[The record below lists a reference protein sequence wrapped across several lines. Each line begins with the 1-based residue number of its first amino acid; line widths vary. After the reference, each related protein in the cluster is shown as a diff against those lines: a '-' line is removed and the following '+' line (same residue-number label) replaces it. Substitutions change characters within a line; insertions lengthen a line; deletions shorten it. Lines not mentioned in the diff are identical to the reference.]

1 MAVAGEPVAP
11 RRAEASD
18 DRLRAW
24 RGGPR
29 LGTAYYNEY
38 LPGDAPQRRA
48 RLETD
53 LELMTDAGITCIR
66 VGESVWSTW
75 EPRDGEFDLEW
86 MTPILD
92 GAARRGIDVILGTP
106 TYAVPPWLAR
116 AHPELAV
123 VRRDGSSVP
132 WGGRQ
137 EVDYTSE
144 LFRGYAER
152 VIRAVIGRHGRHP
165 AVIGVQLDNEAG
177 LHLIHND
184 HVVERFRDWVAERY
198 GDVETLNREWGLT
211 YWSHRIADWDE
222 LWAPAGTTTPA
233 HDLAWRRFQ
242 AEQTADFIGW
252 QAGIVRE
259 LVDEGAFLTTCIA
272 YQRPAMDDVAVGA
285 RLDIASGNAYYLAQ
299 DALDLDR
306 EGAGG
311 QWYADDVPQFVLMAD
326 RMRATRQGP
335 FLVTET
341 GAASIGPAWLTRPPY
356 DGQLAQAAWLL
367 AARGARLVS
376 YWHWHTLHSGA
387 EVHWGGILGHDLSP
401 GRVYDEIASIGRQF
415 AAAAEWLADAEPDA
429 DIGLVYAHDS
439 EWMMAFEPPLAA
451 GADGDR
457 GSYARIVGAFGRAA
471 IDAGLQV
478 GYVNERQLP
487 VPTPPPGT
495 AGAVAGASGRVGPAD
510 ELVRR
515 YPVLVVAGL
524 VAASDPTL
532 ETLVEYARLGGRLI
546 LGPRTG
552 YGDDEGRMRATLA
565 PAIVG
570 PAAGVAYREFAALA
584 EPVDVVRGGAVGE
597 SARGLDG
604 VEPDGVMVGRASGW
618 IDGLEPEGAEVVLGY
633 RHQLFGRW
641 AAVTRRDVG
650 AGSITVVGT
659 LLDRETLAAVVSDA
673 AGPPSVAGP
682 LRERPS
688 SVTAH
693 SVAGPRG
700 RVWVVHNWSPEPRT
714 VVVAR
719 VAASVLDDTVFAAG
733 TELEL
738 APWDVRVWREV

>member
-1 MAVAGEPVAP
+1 MGAAG
-11 RRAEASD
+11 
-18 DRLRAW
+18 DRLHEW

-29 LGTAYYNEY
+29 LGAAYYNEY
-38 LPGDAPQRRA
+38 LPDPS

-53 LELMTDAGITCIR
+53 LGLMVEAGITVIR

-86 MTPILD
+86 MAPILD
-92 GAARRGIDVILGTP
+92 AAHRHGIGVILGTP

-116 AHPELAV
+116 RHPELAV

-144 LFRGYAER
+144 VFRTYAER
-152 VIRAVIGRHGRHP
+152 VIRAVIGRHGRHR

-184 HVVERFRDWVAERY
+184 DVIARFRDWVAERY

-211 YWSHRIADWDE
+211 YWSHRIAEWDE
-222 LWAPAGTTTPA
+222 LWAPAGNTTPA
-233 HDLAWRRFQ
+233 YDLAWRRFQ
-242 AEQTADFIGW
+242 AELTADFIGW
-252 QAGIVRE
+252 QAGVVRE
-259 LVDEGAFLTTCIA
+259 LVDDDVFLTTCIA
-272 YQRPAMDDVAVGA
+272 YGRPAMDDVAVGA
-285 RLDIASGNAYYLAQ
+285 QLDIASGNAYYLAQ

-311 QWYADDVPQFVLMAD
+311 QWFADDVPQFVLMAD
-326 RMRATRQGP
+326 RMRATRQAP

-367 AARGARLVS
+367 VARGARLVS
-376 YWHWHTLHSGA
+376 YWHWHTLHSGH
-387 EVHWGGILGHDLSP
+387 EVHWGGILGHDLTP
-401 GRVYDEIASIGRQF
+401 GRVYGEIAGIGRQF
-415 AAAAEWLADAEPDA
+415 AAASAALRDAAPDA
-429 DIGLVYAHDS
+429 DVGLVYAHDS
-439 EWMMAFEPPLAA
+439 EWAMAFEPPLVAP
-451 GADGDR
+451 GGVDGDR

-471 IDAGLQV
+471 VDAGLQV
-478 GYVNERQLP
+478 GFVNERQLP
-487 VPTPPPGT
+487 ET
-495 AGAVAGASGRVGPAD
+495 D

-515 YPVLVVAGL
+515 FPVLIVAGL

-532 ETLVEYARLGGRLI
+532 ETLVEYARRGGRLV

-552 YGDDEGRMRATLA
+552 YGDDEGRLRATAA

-570 PAAGVAYREFAALA
+570 TAAGVAYREFAALA
-584 EPVDVVRGGAVGE
+584 EPVDVVSPAGDA
-597 SARGLDG
+597 A
-604 VEPDGVMVGRASGW
+604 GRAHGW
-618 IDGLEPEGAEVVLGY
+618 IDGLEPDGADVMLGY
-633 RHQLFGRW
+633 RHELFGRW
-641 AAVTRRDVG
+641 AAVTRREVG

-659 LLDRETLAAVVSDA
+659 LLDRATLASVTA
-673 AGPPSVAGP
+673 SVAGP
-682 LRERPS
+682 ASGPLVERPS

-693 SVAGPRG
+693 SLTGPQG
-700 RVWVVHNWSPEPRT
+700 RVWVVHNWSPEPRA
-714 VVVAR
+714 VRLAR
-719 VAASVLDDTVFAAG
+719 GAASLIDDGAFAAG
-733 TELEL
+733 DEVEL
-738 APWDVRVWREV
+738 APWSVRVWREA

>member
-1 MAVAGEPVAP
+1 MASV
-11 RRAEASD
+11 

-24 RGGPR
+24 RAGPR

-38 LPGDAPQRRA
+38 LPDPS

-53 LELMTDAGITCIR
+53 LDLMTEAGITCIR
-66 VGESVWSTW
+66 IGESVWSTW

-86 MTPILD
+86 MSPILD
-92 GAARRGIDVILGTP
+92 AAARHRIGVILGTP

-123 VRRDGSSVP
+123 VRRDGSPVP

-184 HVVERFRDWVAERY
+184 DVVQRFREWVAERY

-222 LWAPAGTTTPA
+222 LWAPAGNTTPA
-233 HDLAWRRFQ
+233 YDLAWRRFQ
-242 AEQTADFIGW
+242 AELTADFIGW

-259 LVDEGAFLTTCIA
+259 LVDDDTFLTTCIA
-272 YQRPAMDDVAVGA
+272 YNRPAMDDAAVGA
-285 RLDIASGNAYYLAQ
+285 QLDIASGNAYYLAQ

-326 RMRATRQGP
+326 RMRATTQGP

-367 AARGARLVS
+367 VARGARLVS

-387 EVHWGGILGHDLSP
+387 EVHWGGILGHDLEP
-401 GRVYDEIASIGRQF
+401 GRIHAEVSRIGRQF
-415 AAAAEWLADAEPDA
+415 AAAAEWLTDAAPDA
-429 DIGLVYAHDS
+429 DLGLVYAHDS
-439 EWMMAFEPPLAA
+439 EWMMTFEPPLAT
-451 GADGDR
+451 GSEGDR

-487 VPTPPPGT
+487 E
-495 AGAVAGASGRVGPAD
+495 AD
-510 ELVRR
+510 ELVGR

-532 ETLVEYARLGGRLI
+532 ETLVEYARLGGRLV

-552 YGDDEGRMRATLA
+552 YGDDEGRMRAAPA

-570 PAAGVAYREFAALA
+570 AAAGVGYREFAALA
-584 EPVDVVRGGAVGE
+584 APVEVVRDGEVVG
-597 SARGLDG
+597 SARGW
-604 VEPDGVMVGRASGW
+604 V
-618 IDGLEPEGAEVVLGY
+618 DGLEPAGAEIVLGY
-633 RHQLFGRW
+633 GHELFGRW

-659 LLDRETLAAVVSDA
+659 LLDRATLADVI
-673 AGPPSVAGP
+673 AGVAGTP
-682 LRERPS
+682 DGILAARPS

-693 SVAGPRG
+693 SLAGERG
-700 RVWVVHNWSPEPRT
+700 RVWVVHNWSSQPRT

-719 VAASVLDDTVFAAG
+719 AAASVLDDAVHTVGAEV
-733 TELEL
+733 TL
-738 APWDVRVWREV
+738 APWDVRVWREA

>member
-1 MAVAGEPVAP
+1 VAA
-11 RRAEASD
+11 ASD
-18 DRLRAW
+18 RLKAW

-38 LPGDAPQRRA
+38 LPDPS

-53 LELMTDAGITCIR
+53 LRQMTDAGITCIR

-86 MTPILD
+86 LTPVLE
-92 GAARRGIDVILGTP
+92 AAHAHGIDVILGTP

-123 VRRDGSSVP
+123 VRKDGSSVP

-184 HVVERFRDWVAERY
+184 HVVGRFRDWVAERY
-198 GDVETLNREWGLT
+198 GDVETLNRAWGLT
-211 YWSHRIADWDE
+211 YWSHRIAEWDE
-222 LWAPAGTTTPA
+222 LWAPSGNTTPA
-233 HDLAWRRFQ
+233 YDLAWRRFQ
-242 AEQTADFIGW
+242 AELTADFIGW
-252 QAGIVRE
+252 QADLVRP
-259 LVDEGAFLTTCIA
+259 LVADDTFLTTCIA
-272 YQRPAMDDVAVGA
+272 YQRPAMDDVAVAA

-299 DALDLDR
+299 DAMDLERD
-306 EGAGG
+306 GAGG
-311 QWYADDVPQFVLMAD
+311 QWYADDVPQLVLMAD
-326 RMRATRQGP
+326 RMRASRQGP

-367 AARGARLVS
+367 VARGARLVS

-387 EVHWGGILGHDLSP
+387 EVHWGGILGHDLEP
-401 GRVYDEIASIGRQF
+401 GRIHAEIAAIGRQF
-415 AAAAEWLADAEPDA
+415 AAAAPWLTDAEPDA
-429 DIGLVYAHDS
+429 DVGLVYAHDS
-439 EWMMAFEPPLAA
+439 EWMMAFEPPLAH
-451 GADGDR
+451 GADADR

-471 IDAGLQV
+471 VDAGLQV
-478 GYVNERQLP
+478 GFVNDRQLP
-487 VPTPPPGT
+487 E
-495 AGAVAGASGRVGPAD
+495 PA

-532 ETLVEYARLGGRLI
+532 ETLVEYARLGGRLVI
-546 LGPRTG
+546 GPRTG
-552 YGDDEGRMRATLA
+552 YGDDEGRMRPVRA

-570 PAAGVAYREFAALA
+570 PAAGVGYREFAALA
-584 EPVDVVRGGAVGE
+584 EPIEVQRDGTVVGTAH
-597 SARGLDG
+597 
-604 VEPDGVMVGRASGW
+604 GW
-618 IDGLEPEGAEVVLGY
+618 VDGLEPHGADVVLAY
-633 RHQLFGRW
+633 RHPLFGRW
-641 AAVTRRDVG
+641 AAVTRREVG
-650 AGSITVVGT
+650 AGAITVVGT
-659 LLDRETLAAVVSDA
+659 LLDRATLADVVTDA
-673 AGPPSVAGP
+673 AARGSAGSVGDAAPGRPERAGSAI
-682 LRERPS
+682 LAARPA

-693 SVAGPRG
+693 SLTGAQG
-700 RVWVVHNWSPEPRT
+700 RVWVVHNWSPHART
-714 VVVAR
+714 VR
-719 VAASVLDDTVFAAG
+719 VTADAASVIDDALHPAG
-733 TELEL
+733 TEVEL
-738 APWDVRVWREV
+738 APWDVRVWREALSVAPSVAPSS

>member
-1 MAVAGEPVAP
+1 MA
-11 RRAEASD
+11 SI
-18 DRLRAW
+18 DRLSAW
-24 RGGPR
+24 WGGPR

-38 LPGDAPQRRA
+38 LPDPE

-53 LELMTDAGITCIR
+53 LRLMTEAGITCIR

-92 GAARRGIDVILGTP
+92 AASRHGIGVILGTP

-123 VRRDGSSVP
+123 VRRDGSPVP

-137 EVDYTSE
+137 EADYTSE

-152 VIRAVIGRHGRHP
+152 VIRAVVGRHGRHP
-165 AVIGVQLDNEAG
+165 SVIGVQLDNEAG
-177 LHLIHND
+177 LHLIHNGD
-184 HVVERFRDWVAERY
+184 VVRRFRAWVAERY
-198 GDVETLNREWGLT
+198 GDVDTLNREWGLT

-222 LWAPAGTTTPA
+222 LWAPAGNTTPA
-233 HDLAWRRFQ
+233 YDLAWRRFQ
-242 AEQTADFIGW
+242 AELTADFIGW

-259 LVDEGAFLTTCIA
+259 LVDDDTFLTTCIA
-272 YQRPAMDDVAVGA
+272 YNRPAMDDVAVGA
-285 RLDIASGNAYYLAQ
+285 QLDIASGNAYYLAQ

-311 QWYADDVPQFVLMAD
+311 NWYADDVPQFVLMAD
-326 RMRATRQGP
+326 RMRATTQGP

-367 AARGARLVS
+367 VARGARLVS

-387 EVHWGGILGHDLSP
+387 EVHWGGILGHDLAP
-401 GRVYDEIASIGRQF
+401 GRIHAEISGIGRQF
-415 AAAAEWLADAEPDA
+415 AAAAEWLTDAAPDA
-429 DIGLVYAHDS
+429 DLGLVYAHDS
-439 EWMMAFEPPLAA
+439 EWMMSFEPPLAA
-451 GADGDR
+451 GSEGDP

-471 IDAGLQV
+471 IDAGRQV
-478 GYVNERQLP
+478 GYINERQLP
-487 VPTPPPGT
+487 E
-495 AGAVAGASGRVGPAD
+495 AA
-510 ELVRR
+510 ELLRR

-532 ETLVEYARLGGRLI
+532 ETLVEYARLGGRLV

-552 YGDDEGRMRATLA
+552 YGDDEGRLRAGLA
-565 PAIVG
+565 PALVG
-570 PAAGVAYREFAALA
+570 IAAGVGYREFAALA
-584 EPVDVVRGGAVGE
+584 APVDVVRDGEVVG
-597 SARGLDG
+597 SARGW
-604 VEPDGVMVGRASGW
+604 V
-618 IDGLEPEGAEVVLGY
+618 DGLEPDGAEVVLGY
-633 RHQLFGRW
+633 RHELFGRW

-650 AGSITVVGT
+650 EGSITVVGT
-659 LLDRETLAAVVSDA
+659 LLDRATLAEVIAD
-673 AGPPSVAGP
+673 VAGAP
-682 LRERPS
+682 EGILAARPG

-693 SVAGPRG
+693 SLHGARG

-714 VVVAR
+714 VVFGRA
-719 VAASVLDDTVFAAG
+719 AASVLDDAVHEASAEVT
-733 TELEL
+733 L
-738 APWDVRVWREV
+738 APWDVRVWREA

>member
-1 MAVAGEPVAP
+1 MAA
-11 RRAEASD
+11 ASD
-18 DRLRAW
+18 RLKAW

-38 LPGDAPQRRA
+38 LPDPS

-53 LELMTDAGITCIR
+53 LRQMTDAGITCIR

-86 MTPILD
+86 LTPVLD
-92 GAARRGIDVILGTP
+92 AAHAHGIDVILGTP

-123 VRRDGSSVP
+123 VRKDGSSVP

-184 HVVERFRDWVAERY
+184 HVVGRFRDWVAERY
-198 GDVETLNREWGLT
+198 GDVETLNRAWGLT
-211 YWSHRIADWDE
+211 YWSHRIAEWDE
-222 LWAPAGTTTPA
+222 LWAPSGNTTPA
-233 HDLAWRRFQ
+233 YDLAWRRFQ
-242 AEQTADFIGW
+242 AELTADFIGW
-252 QAGIVRE
+252 QADLVRP
-259 LVDEGAFLTTCIA
+259 LVADDTFLTTCIA
-272 YQRPAMDDVAVGA
+272 YQRPAMDDVAVAA

-299 DALDLDR
+299 DAMDLERD
-306 EGAGG
+306 GAGG
-311 QWYADDVPQFVLMAD
+311 QWYADDVPQLVLMAD
-326 RMRATRQGP
+326 RMRASRQGP

-367 AARGARLVS
+367 VARGARLVS

-387 EVHWGGILGHDLSP
+387 EVHWGGILGHDLEP
-401 GRVYDEIASIGRQF
+401 GRIHAEIAAIGRQF
-415 AAAAEWLADAEPDA
+415 AAAAPWLTDAEPDA
-429 DIGLVYAHDS
+429 DVGLVYAHDS
-439 EWMMAFEPPLAA
+439 EWMMTFEPPLAH
-451 GADGDR
+451 GADADR

-471 IDAGLQV
+471 VDAGLQV
-478 GYVNERQLP
+478 GFVNDRQLP
-487 VPTPPPGT
+487 E
-495 AGAVAGASGRVGPAD
+495 PA

-532 ETLVEYARLGGRLI
+532 ETLVEYARLGGRLVI
-546 LGPRTG
+546 GPRTG
-552 YGDDEGRMRATLA
+552 YGDDEGRMRPVRA

-570 PAAGVAYREFAALA
+570 PAAGVGYREFAALA
-584 EPVDVVRGGAVGE
+584 EPIEVQRDGTVVGTAH
-597 SARGLDG
+597 
-604 VEPDGVMVGRASGW
+604 GW
-618 IDGLEPEGAEVVLGY
+618 VDGLEPHGADVVLAY
-633 RHQLFGRW
+633 RHPLFGRW
-641 AAVTRRDVG
+641 AAVTRREVG
-650 AGSITVVGT
+650 TGAITVVGT
-659 LLDRETLAAVVSDA
+659 LLDRATLADVMTDA
-673 AGPPSVAGP
+673 AARGSAGSVGDAAPGRPERAGSAI
-682 LRERPS
+682 LAARPA

-693 SVAGPRG
+693 SLTGAQG
-700 RVWVVHNWSPEPRT
+700 RVWVVHNWSPHART
-714 VVVAR
+714 VR
-719 VAASVLDDTVFAAG
+719 VAADAASLIDDALHPAG
-733 TELEL
+733 TEVEL
-738 APWDVRVWREV
+738 APWDVRVWREALSVAPSVAPSS

>member
-1 MAVAGEPVAP
+1 MASV
-11 RRAEASD
+11 

-24 RGGPR
+24 RAGPR

-38 LPGDAPQRRA
+38 LPDPS

-53 LELMTDAGITCIR
+53 LDLMTEAGITCIR
-66 VGESVWSTW
+66 IGESVWSTW

-86 MTPILD
+86 MSPILD
-92 GAARRGIDVILGTP
+92 AAARHRIGVILGTP
-106 TYAVPPWLAR
+106 TYAGPPWLAR

-123 VRRDGSSVP
+123 VRRDGSPVP

-184 HVVERFRDWVAERY
+184 DVVQRFREWVAERY

-222 LWAPAGTTTPA
+222 LWAPAGNTTPA
-233 HDLAWRRFQ
+233 YDLAWRRFQ
-242 AEQTADFIGW
+242 AELTADFIGW

-259 LVDEGAFLTTCIA
+259 LVDDDTFLTTCIA
-272 YQRPAMDDVAVGA
+272 YNRPAMDDVAVGA
-285 RLDIASGNAYYLAQ
+285 QLDIASGNAYYLAQ

-326 RMRATRQGP
+326 RMRATTQGP

-367 AARGARLVS
+367 VARGARLVS

-387 EVHWGGILGHDLSP
+387 EVHWGGILGHDLEP
-401 GRVYDEIASIGRQF
+401 GRIHAEVSGIGRQF
-415 AAAAEWLADAEPDA
+415 AAAAEWLTDAAPDA
-429 DIGLVYAHDS
+429 DLGLVYAHDS
-439 EWMMAFEPPLAA
+439 EWMMTFEPPLAT
-451 GADGDR
+451 GSEGDR

-487 VPTPPPGT
+487 E
-495 AGAVAGASGRVGPAD
+495 AD

-515 YPVLVVAGL
+515 FPVLVVAGL

-532 ETLVEYARLGGRLI
+532 ETLVEYARLGGRLV

-552 YGDDEGRMRATLA
+552 YGDDEGRMRAAPA

-570 PAAGVAYREFAALA
+570 AAAGVGYREFAALA
-584 EPVDVVRGGAVGE
+584 APVEVVRDGEVVG
-597 SARGLDG
+597 SAH
-604 VEPDGVMVGRASGW
+604 GW
-618 IDGLEPEGAEVVLGY
+618 VDGLEPARAEIVLGY
-633 RHQLFGRW
+633 RHELFGRW

-659 LLDRETLAAVVSDA
+659 LLDRATLADVI
-673 AGPPSVAGP
+673 AGVAGTP
-682 LRERPS
+682 DGILAARPS

-693 SVAGPRG
+693 SLAGERG
-700 RVWVVHNWSPEPRT
+700 RVWVVHNWSPQPRT

-719 VAASVLDDTVFAAG
+719 AAASVLDDAVHTVGAEV
-733 TELEL
+733 TL
-738 APWDVRVWREV
+738 APWDVRVWREA

>member
-1 MAVAGEPVAP
+1 MASV
-11 RRAEASD
+11 

-38 LPGDAPQRRA
+38 LPDPS

-53 LELMTDAGITCIR
+53 LDLMTEAGITCIR
-66 VGESVWSTW
+66 IGESVWSTW

-86 MTPILD
+86 MSPILD
-92 GAARRGIDVILGTP
+92 AAARHRIGVILGTP

-123 VRRDGSSVP
+123 VRRDGSPVP

-184 HVVERFRDWVAERY
+184 DVVQRFREWVAERY

-222 LWAPAGTTTPA
+222 LWAPAGNTTPA
-233 HDLAWRRFQ
+233 YDLAWRRFQ
-242 AEQTADFIGW
+242 AELTADFIGW

-259 LVDEGAFLTTCIA
+259 LVDDDTFLTTCIA
-272 YQRPAMDDVAVGA
+272 YNRPAMDDVAVGA
-285 RLDIASGNAYYLAQ
+285 QLDIASGNAYYLAQ

-326 RMRATRQGP
+326 RMRATTQGP

-367 AARGARLVS
+367 VARGARLVS

-387 EVHWGGILGHDLSP
+387 EVHWGGILGHDLEP
-401 GRVYDEIASIGRQF
+401 GRIHAEVSGIGRQF
-415 AAAAEWLADAEPDA
+415 AAAAEWLTDAAPDA
-429 DIGLVYAHDS
+429 DLGLVSAHDS

-451 GADGDR
+451 GSEGDR

-487 VPTPPPGT
+487 E
-495 AGAVAGASGRVGPAD
+495 AD

-515 YPVLVVAGL
+515 VPVLVVAGL

-532 ETLVEYARLGGRLI
+532 ETLVEYARLGGRLV

-552 YGDDEGRMRATLA
+552 YGDDEGRMRAAPA

-570 PAAGVAYREFAALA
+570 AAAGVGYREFAALA
-584 EPVDVVRGGAVGE
+584 APVEVVRDGEVVG
-597 SARGLDG
+597 SARGW
-604 VEPDGVMVGRASGW
+604 V
-618 IDGLEPEGAEVVLGY
+618 DGLEPAGAEIVLGY
-633 RHQLFGRW
+633 GHELFGRW

-659 LLDRETLAAVVSDA
+659 LLDRATLADVI
-673 AGPPSVAGP
+673 AGVAGTP
-682 LRERPS
+682 DGILAARPS

-693 SVAGPRG
+693 SLAGERG
-700 RVWVVHNWSPEPRT
+700 RVWVVHNWSSQPRT

-719 VAASVLDDTVFAAG
+719 AAASVLDDAVHTVGAEV
-733 TELEL
+733 TL
-738 APWDVRVWREV
+738 APWDVRVWREA

>member
-1 MAVAGEPVAP
+1 VPGGG
-11 RRAEASD
+11 
-18 DRLRAW
+18 RLGAW
-24 RGGPR
+24 RAGPR

-38 LPGDAPQRRA
+38 LPDPE

-53 LELMTDAGITCIR
+53 LRLMTDAGITCIR

-75 EPRDGEFDLEW
+75 EPRDGEFDVEW

-92 GAARRGIDVILGTP
+92 AAEGHGIRVILGTP

-137 EVDYTSE
+137 EADYTSD
-144 LFRGYAER
+144 LFRRYAER

-184 HVVERFRDWVAERY
+184 AVVQRFREWVADRY
-198 GDVETLNREWGLT
+198 GDVETLNRAWGLT

-222 LWAPAGTTTPA
+222 LWAPAGNTTPA
-233 HDLAWRRFQ
+233 YDLAWRRFQ
-242 AEQTADFIGW
+242 AELTADFIGW
-252 QAGIVRE
+252 QAEIVRE
-259 LVDEGAFLTTCIA
+259 LVDDDTFLTTCIA

-311 QWYADDVPQFVLMAD
+311 HWYADDVPQFVLMAD
-326 RMRATRQGP
+326 RMRATCLDRLDNRGG

-356 DGQLAQAAWLL
+356 DSQLAQAAWLL
-367 AARGARLVS
+367 VARGARLVS

-387 EVHWGGILGHDLSP
+387 EVHWGGILGHDLEP
-401 GRVYDEIASIGRQF
+401 GRIYDEVARIGREF
-415 AAAAEWLADAEPDA
+415 AAAAEWLTDAEPHA

-439 EWMMAFEPPLAA
+439 EWMMAFEPPLTA
-451 GADGDR
+451 GAEGDR

-478 GYVNERQLP
+478 GFVNERQLP
-487 VPTPPPGT
+487 E
-495 AGAVAGASGRVGPAD
+495 AG
-510 ELVRR
+510 ELVSR
-515 YPVLVVAGL
+515 YPALVVAGL

-552 YGDDEGRMRATLA
+552 YGDDEGRMRAALA

-570 PAAGVAYREFAALA
+570 PVAGVGYREFAAPA
-584 EPVDVVRGGAVGE
+584 APVEVEREGEVVG
-597 SARGLDG
+597 SAR
-604 VEPDGVMVGRASGW
+604 GW
-618 IDGLEPEGAEVVLGY
+618 IDGLEADGAEVVLGY
-633 RHQLFGRW
+633 RHELFGRW
-641 AAVTRRDVG
+641 AAVTRRAAG
-650 AGSITVVGT
+650 TGSITVVGT
-659 LLDRETLAAVVSDA
+659 LLDRALLAEVVAEIAGPA
-673 AGPPSVAGP
+673 AGILAS
-682 LRERPS
+682 RPS

-693 SVAGPRG
+693 SLDGVRG
-700 RVWVVHNWSPEPRT
+700 RVWVVHNWSREPRT
-714 VVVAR
+714 VTLAR
-719 VAASVLDDTVFAAG
+719 DAASVLDPGVHRAG
-733 TELEL
+733 SVVELR
-738 APWDVRVWREV
+738 PWDVRVWREG